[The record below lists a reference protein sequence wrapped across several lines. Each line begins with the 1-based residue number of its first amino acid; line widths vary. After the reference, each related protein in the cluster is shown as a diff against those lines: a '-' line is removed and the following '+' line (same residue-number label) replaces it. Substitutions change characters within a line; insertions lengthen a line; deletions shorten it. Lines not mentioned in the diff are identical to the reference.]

1 MNPQIS
7 IIVPVYNVESFLP
20 RCLDSL
26 TGQTRHD
33 VEVICVDD
41 ESTDNSLSVLQRY
54 AARDERVRVVSQKNK
69 RQGGARNTGFDLA
82 RGEWVAFI
90 DSDDWVDADYIER
103 LVNAAERTGADI
115 ACASMRK
122 ECGRRQKWR
131 VHYTQEAIADN
142 VQEKFALCNCPPDFY
157 VTNKLY
163 RRAKLVEAGL
173 RFAEHVQYEDVE
185 YLSHALVALGRV
197 VCVPGTIYHY
207 FASTNSTVR
216 SRQTEAK
223 QLQRYNAHKA
233 FAAFADSHDIAIGN
247 RFRDIAIRN
256 YAIGG
261 VSLLKIR
268 DNGRRRAYRLFDIVP
283 IWIKRNR

>member
-1 MNPQIS
+1 MNPKIS

-26 TGQTRHD
+26 LGQTMHD
-33 VEVICVDD
+33 IEVICVDD
-41 ESTDNSLSVLQRY
+41 ESPDNSLAILQRY
-54 AARDERVRVVSQKNK
+54 AAQDERVRVVSQKNK

-82 RGEWVAFI
+82 RGEWVAFV
-90 DSDDWVDADYIER
+90 DSDDWVDADYFER
-103 LVNAAERTGADI
+103 LAEAAERTGADI

-122 ECGRRQKWR
+122 EGGRVQKWR
-131 VHYTQEAIADN
+131 AHYTQEVATDN

-163 RRAKLVEAGL
+163 HRAKLVEAGL

-185 YLSHALVALGRV
+185 YLAHALVALGRM
-197 VCVPGTIYHY
+197 VCVPKTIYHY
-207 FASTNSTVR
+207 FASGGSTVR
-216 SRQTEAK
+216 SRQTAAK
-223 QLQRYNAHKA
+223 QQQRYNAHKA
-233 FAAFADSHDIAIGN
+233 FIAFADSHGIAVGN

-256 YAIGG
+256 YAFGG

>member
-1 MNPQIS
+1 MNPHIS

-26 TGQTRHD
+26 TGQTRRD

-41 ESTDNSLSVLQRY
+41 ESPDNSLAILQRY
-54 AARDERVRVVSQKNK
+54 AAQDERVRVVSQKNK

-82 RGEWVAFI
+82 RGEWVAFV
-90 DSDDWVDADYIER
+90 DSDDWVDADYFER
-103 LVNAAERTGADI
+103 LAEAAERTGADI

-122 ECGRRQKWR
+122 EGGRVQKWR
-131 VHYTQEAIADN
+131 AHYTQEVATDN

-185 YLSHALVALGRV
+185 YLAHALVALGRM
-197 VCVPGTIYHY
+197 VCVPKTIYHY
-207 FASTNSTVR
+207 FASGGSTVR
-216 SRQTEAK
+216 SRQTAAK
-223 QLQRYNAHKA
+223 QQQRYNAHKA
-233 FAAFADSHDIAIGN
+233 FIAFADSHGIAVGN

-256 YAIGG
+256 YAFGG

-268 DNGRRRAYRLFDIVP
+268 DNGQRRAYRLFDIVP